1 MTMEQS
7 LLRMYQK
14 YTYKLQEKEITSEE
28 YLEITEKEWHEIY
41 DIAYAASIERNQKYW
56 EESKSKSK

>member
-1 MTMEQS
+1 
-7 LLRMYQK
+7 MYQK